1 MVRTCPC
8 HGHGRGSTPRRI
20 VLISTHFVVESKNP
34 NYNIDMNIFVTDNCP
49 VQSAR
54 NLPDKHIVKMPLETC
69 QMLAIIYS
77 DWYYGVGKLYKLDGT
92 PYRTQH
98 GAFRNHP
105 CTQWAADNEYNLAW
119 LILHGVALCDEY
131 YQRYGKVHTCYDVIC
146 QAQHIYH
153 DCFTIKLTD
162 AAERVDS
169 FTRAMPEDLKYNT
182 RINTIE
188 AYKYYL
194 NTKPWLATNYL
205 RIPTR
210 KPSFII
216 TPMTTTPNKS
226 DLPVYDFSTT
236 PEQRANEQAAI
247 DQAIKDAEAA
257 MKAPAASRKQ
267 DAPAVAKMKA
277 KKLVPAKA
285 KGSKSGR
292 VVGISADENKFL
304 KELLSLYNN
313 KEMEYNAFIESN
325 KAAYTKLLDRY
336 NKN

>member
-1 MVRTCPC
+1 
-8 HGHGRGSTPRRI
+8 
-20 VLISTHFVVESKNP
+20 
-34 NYNIDMNIFVTDNCP
+34 MNIFVTSLCP
-49 VQSAR
+49 IQSAR

-77 DWYYGVGKLYKLDGT
+77 DWYYGVGKLYKQDGT
-92 PYRTQH
+92 PYATKR

-105 CTQWAADNEYNLAW
+105 CTQWAAANPYNLAW
-119 LILHGVALCDEY
+119 LIRHGYALCHEY
-131 YQRYGKVHTCYDVIC
+131 NLRYNKVHTCLDVIE
-146 QAQHIYH
+146 QAERIYH
-153 DCFTIKLTD
+153 KSFDNLMLSDASIK
-162 AAERVDS
+162 VDS
-169 FTRAMPEDLKYNT
+169 FARAMPEYLKYDD
-182 RINTIE
+182 TITTME
-188 AYKYYL
+188 AYKRYL

-205 RIPTR
+205 RIPSR

-247 DQAIKDAEAA
+247 DKAIKDAEAA
-257 MKAPAASRKQ
+257 MKAPAAKKQ
-267 DAPAVAKMKA
+267 PAPAVKAIA
-277 KKLVPAKA
+277 KKLVPAKKAA

-304 KELLSLYNN
+304 QNLLQTIASD
-313 KEMEYNAFIESN
+313 SN
-325 KAAYTKLLDRY
+325 YATMIKDAAYTKLLDRY

>member
-1 MVRTCPC
+1 
-8 HGHGRGSTPRRI
+8 
-20 VLISTHFVVESKNP
+20 
-34 NYNIDMNIFVTDNCP
+34 MNIFVTDHCP
-49 VQSAR
+49 IQSAR

-77 DWYYGVGKLYKLDGT
+77 DWYYGVGKLYKQDGT
-92 PYRTQH
+92 PYATAR

-105 CTQWAADNEYNLAW
+105 CTQWAAANQYNLAW
-119 LILHGVALCDEY
+119 LIKHGLALCDEY
-131 YQRYGKVHTCYDVIC
+131 KARYNKTHSCYAPMLEAVSIFEAAFDFNID
-146 QAQHIYH
+146 IYK
-153 DCFTIKLTD
+153 DT
-162 AAERVDS
+162 VDT
-169 FTRAMPEDLKYNT
+169 FTRAMPEYLKFDD
-182 RINTIE
+182 TIDTIT
-188 AYKYYL
+188 AYKRYL

-205 RIPTR
+205 RIPSR

-247 DQAIKDAEAA
+247 DKAIKDAEAA
-257 MKAPAASRKQ
+257 MKAPAAKRQ
-267 DAPAVAKMKA
+267 DAPAVSKIKA
-277 KKLVPAKA
+277 KKLVPAKKAA

-304 KELLSLYNN
+304 YELLQAIKADNN
-313 KEMEYNAFIESN
+313 YATMLSESQ
-325 KAAYTKLLDRY
+325 AAYDKLINRY

>member
-1 MVRTCPC
+1 
-8 HGHGRGSTPRRI
+8 
-20 VLISTHFVVESKNP
+20 
-34 NYNIDMNIFVTDNCP
+34 MNIFVTDPCP
-49 VQSAR
+49 IQSAR

-69 QMLAIIYS
+69 QMLSIIYS
-77 DWYYGVGKLYKLDGT
+77 DWYYGVGKLYKSDGT

-105 CTQWAADNEYNLAW
+105 CTQWAAENENNLAW

-131 YQRYGKVHTCYDVIC
+131 YQRYYKVHTCYDVIC
-146 QAQHIYH
+146 QAQHIWY

-162 AAERVDS
+162 AAAKVTD
-169 FTRAMPEDLKYNT
+169 FTRAMPESIKFDT
-182 RINTIE
+182 TIDTIT
-188 AYKYYL
+188 AYKQYL

-205 RIPTR
+205 RIPSR

-247 DQAIKDAEAA
+247 DKAIKDAEAA
-257 MKAPAASRKQ
+257 MKAPAAKRQ
-267 DAPAVAKMKA
+267 DAPAVAKIKA

-292 VVGISADENKFL
+292 VVGISADENVFL
-304 KELLSLYNN
+304 KQL
-313 KEMEYNAFIESN
+313 
-325 KAAYTKLLDRY
+325 LLDIANNTQYNKDEAYNKLIARY
-336 NKN
+336 NIKN

>member
-1 MVRTCPC
+1 
-8 HGHGRGSTPRRI
+8 
-20 VLISTHFVVESKNP
+20 
-34 NYNIDMNIFVTDNCP
+34 MNIFVTDRCP

-77 DWYYGVGKLYKLDGT
+77 DWYYGVGKLYKQDGT
-92 PYRTQH
+92 PYATKR

-105 CTQWAADNEYNLAW
+105 CTQWAAANQYNLAW

-131 YQRYGKVHTCYDVIC
+131 HQRYLPKVHTCYDVLC
-146 QAQHIYH
+146 QAQYIYH
-153 DCFTIKLTD
+153 DCFDELLTD
-162 AAERVDS
+162 AAAKVTD
-169 FTRAMPEDLKYNT
+169 FTRAMPEDIKFDT
-182 RINTIE
+182 TIDTIT
-188 AYKYYL
+188 AYKRYL

-236 PEQRANEQAAI
+236 PEQRAQEQANIDKAI
-247 DQAIKDAEAA
+247 ADAKASMQVQQLEASL
-257 MKAPAASRKQ
+257 KK
-267 DAPAVAKMKA
+267 DAPAVAKIKA
-277 KKLVPAKA
+277 KKLVPAKKTPAKA

-292 VVGISADENKFL
+292 VVGISADENKML
-304 KELLSLYNN
+304 KSLLQTVQEDSNYSIISSSESFKKLQARYNN
-313 KEMEYNAFIESN
+313 N
-325 KAAYTKLLDRY
+325 
-336 NKN
+336 